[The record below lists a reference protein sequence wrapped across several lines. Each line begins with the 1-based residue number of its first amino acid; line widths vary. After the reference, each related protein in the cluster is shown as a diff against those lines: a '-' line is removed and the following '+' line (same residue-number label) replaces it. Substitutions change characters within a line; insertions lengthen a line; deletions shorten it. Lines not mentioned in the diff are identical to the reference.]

1 MKAAL
6 YRADLHYRGLQLHT
20 ASSGSIPALESLYL
34 VLDDGHG
41 RGIGEVR
48 LNIAYLNGFTAEQV
62 MADVRRALA
71 GQDWSLPAATLLEH
85 SESTLSPYM
94 APTRML
100 LDLALHDMV
109 AAQAGTSVAGLLG
122 APEAFPVSSATNQ
135 TLFWSTPEVF
145 LQQAEAYVARG
156 FTQLKVRIAI
166 GTPEQ
171 DIQRLATL
179 RDRFGD
185 RIHLAADANGQWTP
199 EQAAER
205 LQALAPFGLSYV
217 EQPIGPQ
224 WPDEI
229 PRLAEHSP
237 IPWMLDE
244 SVSCEADVDRVI
256 ALQGKVWAHL
266 KLVKLGGIAP
276 TVRAARR
283 LRDAGIPFMIG
294 QMNEGAAATAAAL
307 QVAYLTQP
315 RFAELYGADGIIDD
329 PVSGVIYGR
338 GQVSCSYSTGLGIHF
353 DAGRAVFIQEF
364 N

>member
-1 MKAAL
+1 M
-6 YRADLHYRGLQLHT
+6 HYRGLQLHT
-20 ASSGSIPALESLYL
+20 ASSGSIPALEALYL

-41 RGIGEVR
+41 SGVGEVR
-48 LNIAYLNGFTAEQV
+48 LNIAYLNGLSAEQV
-62 MADVRRALA
+62 MADVRLSLTNE
-71 GQDWSLPAATLLEH
+71 DWSLPAAALLER
-85 SESTLSPYM
+85 SEAMLAPYL

-100 LDLALHDMV
+100 IDLALHDM
-109 AAQAGTSVAGLLG
+109 AATQAGTSVAGLLG
-122 APEAFPVSSATNQ
+122 SPTAFPVASSTNQ
-135 TLFWSTPEVF
+135 TLFWSPPDIF
-145 LQQAEAYVARG
+145 LQQAEAYVDRG
-156 FTQLKVRIAI
+156 FTALKVRIGI

-185 RIHLAADANGQWTP
+185 RVHLAVDANGQWAP

-205 LQALAPFGLSYV
+205 LRALAPFDLSYV

-229 PRLAEHSP
+229 ARLAEQSP

-244 SVSCEADVDRVI
+244 SVSSAADVDRVI
-256 ALQGKVWAHL
+256 ALEGKVWAHL

-283 LRDAGIPFMIG
+283 LSDAGIPFMIG

-315 RFAELYGADGIIDD
+315 LYAELYGADGITDD
-329 PVSGVIYGR
+329 PVSGVTYGQGR
-338 GQVSCSYSTGLGIHF
+338 VSCSSSTGLGIHF
-353 DAGRAVFIQEF
+353 DADRAVFIQEF
-364 N
+364 TNAKRG